1 MSESATAE
9 TAYFHT
15 LSARPYFFPVEAKDL
30 RLAAINDHLL
40 DLPPEIRF
48 RIYQFA
54 FTENRVVVTSSQGC
68 YCASESTGPYR
79 SDHRYLVK
87 DTTGPLRQDAQHA
100 FTSLV
105 LWEIHCASAF
115 NQFVNRMQY
124 LDALTSVRHLRIN
137 VFETSRQYWH
147 LPFDKFPHLTTV
159 TFSPWQKG
167 WTIDIAA
174 PEGSPELSDSAVL
187 ERLLHMLKH
196 TAGYQPV
203 LDLVSSPTSRSFKIL
218 FVFPIRFKSPSENP
232 EVCVSAWRW
241 QLRIWRAELDA
252 ETVDRDFREVH
263 LHQEA
268 TLD

>member
-15 LSARPYFFPVEAKDL
+15 LNARPYFFPVEAKDQ

-40 DLPPEIRF
+40 DLPPEVRF
-48 RIYQFA
+48 RIYELA

-68 YCASESTGPYR
+68 YCASETTGPYR

-100 FTSLV
+100 FTSLA
-105 LWEIHCASAF
+105 LWEIHCESAF
-115 NQFVNRMQY
+115 NQFVDRMQY
-124 LDALTSVRHLRIN
+124 LNALASVRHIRIN
-137 VFETSRQYWH
+137 VFETSLVYWH

-167 WTIDIAA
+167 WTIDIPA
-174 PEGSPELSDSAVL
+174 PESSPELSDSAVL
-187 ERLLHMLKH
+187 ERLLYMLRHK
-196 TAGYQPV
+196 AGYEPV
-203 LDLVSSPTSRSFKIL
+203 LDLIPSPASRSFKVL
-218 FVFPIRFKSPSENP
+218 FVFPIRFKAASENP
-232 EVCVSAWRW
+232 LISARRW
-241 QLRIWRAELDA
+241 QLRIWRADLDA
-252 ETVDRDFREVH
+252 NKVDRTFKEVH